1 MAMEKMYRQIM
12 ERLDRIEALLQQQ
25 AGAPAAPPLPKGA
38 VSATIETVETVVAD
52 EEPGKDADE
61 RAVPRRSR
69 K

>member
-1 MAMEKMYRQIM
+1 MAMDKMMRQIM
-12 ERLDRIEALLQQQ
+12 AELAEIKALLQRQ

-52 EEPGKDADE
+52 TDADE